1 MSLLHKTDVYR
12 SRHENVS
19 RKRRDYG
26 LVLALL
32 CVALALAVAGA
43 IFTPVNIG
51 SGTNSE
57 ISLVGP

>member
-32 CVALALAVAGA
+32 CVQRQLSAAVK
-43 IFTPVNIG
+43 G
-51 SGTNSE
+51 SGGAS
-57 ISLVGP
+57 IG